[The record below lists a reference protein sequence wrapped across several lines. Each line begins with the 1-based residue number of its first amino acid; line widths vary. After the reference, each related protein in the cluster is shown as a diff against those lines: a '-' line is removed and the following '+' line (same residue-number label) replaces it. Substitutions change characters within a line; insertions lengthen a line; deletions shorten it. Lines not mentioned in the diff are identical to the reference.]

1 MQLGQLCCDED
12 PGRGL
17 CRLFLRERKN
27 GLSLSLVLKGSYSVQ
42 VAGEDLRK
50 MGADSE
56 KGGLSSVVE
65 SMSSLLWIECLLVSP

>member
-1 MQLGQLCCDED
+1 MQLGQVCCDED

-17 CRLFLRERKN
+17 CRIFSRERKN
-27 GLSLSLVLKGSYSVQ
+27 GLSLSLVLKGYYSVQ

-56 KGGLSSVVE
+56 KGGLPSVVE
-65 SMSSLLWIECLLVSP
+65 SISSLLWTERLLVSP